1 MGRQFTIDFPY
12 TVSLGVSATS
22 QLLCYLV
29 SELKQARLAAE
40 AGDVELV
47 KWLLQEL
54 RADVNVECDQ
64 LHTPLSVA
72 LQHAPEA
79 IVDIT
84 THFGALSN
92 SQNGILG

>member
-29 SELKQARLAAE
+29 SELKQARLVAE

-72 LQHAPEA
+72 LQVTTIQTSLPYLP
-79 IVDIT
+79 IVPDSPKK
-84 THFGALSN
+84 HD
-92 SQNGILG
+92 QP